1 MNEINLKDKTHKEK
15 HQNTHLP
22 ALTGVRFFAI
32 FYIFLHHLWAI
43 YNHHSGKTEATQ
55 DLLIGLK
62 DFPETLLVIMSNGWI
77 STSLF
82 FILSGFILAYMYWG
96 EDGQFTISKRR
107 FWLLRF
113 ARLYPVHLLVL
124 LILIAFKFPTYLDEN
139 VPIELV
145 VSSAIG
151 SSLLIQAWVPAWI
164 PMWSWPTWTI
174 SVMIFLYL
182 IMPYIITV
190 LSRLSRRQLI
200 ITLMAMPILSI
211 LPAVVFAIMMALGI
225 TWNMNTELFFNN
237 FPLFWVPYFVAGIL
251 ITRIFSL
258 NKFSKI
264 QQTSSLL
271 AWGDFAFII
280 VIVIACTPDIMQP
293 MQLFIRQ
300 GLLMPLYIVFILDLA
315 CGKGIMAKMF
325 TLPGTQFL
333 GETGFSIFIWQS
345 VIMTAVFVSLEY
357 FPEIGPYQFWLA
369 IILLLAVSIPSTYLF
384 EKPLA
389 RLIRIKYIDIK

>member
-1 MNEINLKDKTHKEK
+1 MNEIRLTDKKHKEK

-32 FYIFLHHLWAI
+32 FHIFLHHLWSL
-43 YNHHSGKTEATQ
+43 YNYHSGKTEATQ

-62 DFPETLLVIMSNGWI
+62 DFPETLLIIMSNGWV

-113 ARLYPVHLLVL
+113 ARIYPIHLLVL
-124 LILIAFKFPTYLDEN
+124 LILIVFKFPTYVDQN

-151 SSLLIQAWVPAWI
+151 TSLLIQAWVPAWI

-174 SVMIFLYL
+174 SAMIFLYL
-182 IMPYIITV
+182 VMPYIIAV

-200 ITLMAMPILSI
+200 IALIAMPVLSI
-211 LPAVVFAIMMALGI
+211 LPTIVYAIMMDMGI
-225 TWNMNTELFFNN
+225 PWNMNTELFFNN
-237 FPLFWVPYFVAGIL
+237 FPLFWVPYFAAGML

-258 NKFSKI
+258 NRFSAS
-264 QQTSSLL
+264 QQTPSLF

-280 VIVIACTPDIMQP
+280 VIIIACIPDIKQP

-315 CGKGIMAKMF
+315 RGKGIMAKVF
-325 TLPGTQFL
+325 TLPGSKFL
-333 GETGFSIFIWQS
+333 GETGFSLFIWQS
-345 VIMTAVFVSLEY
+345 VIMAAAFVSLEY
-357 FPEIGPYQFWLA
+357 FPEIGPYQVWLA

-389 RLIRIKYIDIK
+389 RLIRIKYVDN

>member
-1 MNEINLKDKTHKEK
+1 MNGIKLEDKQDKEK
-15 HQNTHLP
+15 SPITHLP
-22 ALTGVRFFAI
+22 ALTGLRFFAI
-32 FYIFLHHLWAI
+32 FHIFLHHLWAI
-43 YNHHSGKTEATQ
+43 YTYHSGKTEATQ
-55 DLLIGLK
+55 GLLIGLK
-62 DFPETLLVIMSNGWI
+62 DFPATLMVVMSNGWV

-82 FILSGFILAYMYWG
+82 FILSGFLLAYLYWG

-124 LILIAFKFPTYLDEN
+124 FILIAFKFPTYPDEN
-139 VPIELV
+139 VPIGLA

-151 SSLLIQAWVPAWI
+151 TSLLIQAWIPAWI
-164 PMWSWPTWTI
+164 PIWSWPTWTI

-182 IMPYIITV
+182 IMPYIIAV

-200 ITLMAMPILSI
+200 IAMMAMPVVSI
-211 LPAVVFAIMMALGI
+211 LPAVIYTIMMDLGVS
-225 TWNMNTELFFNN
+225 WNMNIELFFKN

-258 NKFSKI
+258 TRFSAP
-264 QQTSSLL
+264 QQRPSLL

-280 VIVIACTPDIMQP
+280 VIIIACIPDIEQP
-293 MQLFIRQ
+293 MQLFISQ

-315 CGKGIMAKMF
+315 RGKGMMAKVF
-325 TLPGTQFL
+325 SLPGTKFL

-345 VIMTAVFVSLEY
+345 VIMTAAFVSLEY
-357 FPEIGPYQFWLA
+357 FPELGPHQVWLA

-389 RLIRIKYIDIK
+389 RLIQRNYVKI